1 MVPTIRVFRAN
12 GKSCSQRERERA
24 NIDTEVLD
32 QLDSTPISNRF

>member
-12 GKSCSQRERERA
+12 GKSCSQRERA